1 MLDCL
6 FIGSATKDIL
16 MMVDAPPAS
25 DQRIAARAVAHAC
38 GGIASVAASA
48 FQKLGGRAGLITAV
62 GGSSEVTDFIRA
74 DIAGRQLPF
83 VQLVE
88 MDGMDSPFSV
98 IQVERSGKRCIT
110 YFGGCIR
117 ALTLDML
124 DKEALKSARMI
135 HLGGLDEGL
144 LVEAAAYA
152 KGHTDALVSVDGG
165 NLSAP
170 CIEAVLPYTDVFI
183 PDDKTVAKT
192 LGLPPEEA
200 CRYYAGKGAD
210 MVCITLGERGSIA
223 LENGVICQAPP
234 IAVQAVDTTGAGDN
248 FHGAFLYA
256 LMNKWPLER
265 ILRFCNTFSG
275 LTCRGLGGRAA
286 EPTLEETL
294 REMGE

>member
-25 DQRIAARAVAHAC
+25 DQRIAARAVPHAC

-165 NLSAP
+165 NAGPSAGG
-170 CIEAVLPYTDVFI
+170 
-183 PDDKTVAKT
+183 
-192 LGLPPEEA
+192 GLPVL
-200 CRYYAGKGAD
+200 CRKGRRYGVHHLGRAGIHCA
-210 MVCITLGERGSIA
+210 GERGHLPGSA
-223 LENGVICQAPP
+223 HCGSGGGYNG
-234 IAVQAVDTTGAGDN
+234 
-248 FHGAFLYA
+248 
-256 LMNKWPLER
+256 
-265 ILRFCNTFSG
+265 
-275 LTCRGLGGRAA
+275 RGR
-286 EPTLEETL
+286 
-294 REMGE
+294 